1 MDPGAKAI
9 MTPTMLHEECNST
22 LGTLSEHGKAAH
34 GAVSEESGGMVTQD
48 LALLL
53 TALSGHEAGNCTL
66 SQRLGGREGGVTAWE
81 AFGHRQVAHE
91 GIMQPTHQNFQDLDD
106 VTFNPSDRTS
116 QHQRSSP
123 LQRTSEPD
131 LHSYPTPLGQFDLL
145 VKLVERC
152 FADHIDISQ
161 AAIDRLGQILRR
173 SLKSHINTGSG
184 PRGNPVVDR
193 RDAGSLVRLLVG
205 FSRLRRRPP
214 HSTMNLMLAAIQ
226 PHLPDMPVRFLSA
239 CLGALSRLRFVP
251 TTQAQGWLAACL
263 EACAARVEDFNV
275 MQALTVIRAL
285 VAVETSPWAR

>member
-1 MDPGAKAI
+1 MDPWAEAI
-9 MTPTMLHEECNST
+9 MTPTMLHEECDSVR
-22 LGTLSEHGKAAH
+22 GTLSEHGKASL
-34 GAVSEESGGMVTQD
+34 GAVGERSGGMGSQD

-53 TALSGHEAGNCTL
+53 NALSSHKAKNCTL
-66 SQRLGGREGGVTAWE
+66 SQRLGGREGGFTAWE
-81 AFGHRQVAHE
+81 ADPHRD
-91 GIMQPTHQNFQDLDD
+91 PWDLDD
-106 VTFNPSDRTS
+106 VISNPSDGTT
-116 QHQRSSP
+116 QHLRSTP
-123 LQRTSEPD
+123 LQRTSELD
-131 LHSYPTPLGQFDLL
+131 LHSYPTALSQFDLH
-145 VKLVERC
+145 VELVERC
-152 FADHIDISQ
+152 YTERINISQ

-173 SLKSHINTGSG
+173 SLKSHINTVAG

-193 RDAGSLVRLLVG
+193 RDAGALVRLLVG

-275 MQALTVIRAL
+275 KQALTVIRAL
-285 VAVETSPWAR
+285 IAVETSSWAR